1 MFSKL
6 SVILFFMFC
15 GQALASTLHD
25 GISVNKIS
33 SDEFSLRVTTPFP
46 DLKAIRSNDKQSTLV
61 TLENFDSRTEPGM
74 PAVPHKVIHVVV
86 PPNKKILLGTTIHK
100 HTVKF
105 GLASEIDST
114 KNDIHNPD
122 EFTPRNPRGQSSL
135 GKNLAVVED
144 VSFAGHDRLATITV
158 WPISYN
164 SATRT
169 LGHTS
174 DFEIKVAFKDD
185 VDSPT
190 TPPVSRT
197 TSNLLQPLVV
207 NPWNLSTEPSSKIDL
222 IIAHET
228 YRDSIMPYVE
238 FKKSKGREVRLKL
251 VSTLTA
257 TKIKETIQTEYRQN
271 PPPSSTMLIGNIDQ
285 IPSWRGSGDNTW
297 TDFPY
302 QNLDNGDVPDIS
314 LGRVPAHNSDELTA
328 FLTKAMARENNPPAA
343 GEILLT
349 AGRDVSLGCPDNV
362 SKVGEHIKSG
372 EDGIN
377 LVKKFRSK
385 GVSTEEI
392 ISAYNSSPNIIVY
405 DGHGDHTGMV
415 EIPLVLSNLSKL
427 TNTAFPIIF
436 DIACL
441 NANWSRGASRR
452 NFTEM
457 VLLKKDHGAAGIM
470 ASGGSGYGH
479 DFFQTIGKLS
489 AVARKETNQNQVS
502 ILNEVGSLIWA
513 AKIKHGS
520 QDRSY
525 WNYYGDPSTHIW
537 PE

>member
-1 MFSKL
+1 MASKWI
-6 SVILFFMFC
+6 VILFLIFC
-15 GQALASTLHD
+15 GQASATALHD
-25 GISVNKIS
+25 GISVNQIS
-33 SDEFSLRVTTPFP
+33 STELSLRIATPFP
-46 DLKAIRSNDKQSTLV
+46 ELKSINSNQKQTIRV

-74 PAVPHKVIHVVV
+74 PAIPHKVIHVVV
-86 PPNKKILLGTTIHK
+86 PPNKKIQLGTTIHK
-100 HTVKF
+100 NTVR
-105 GLASEIDST
+105 LALSSEIDPT

-122 EFTPRNPRGQSSL
+122 DFTPRHPNRQNSL

-144 VSFAGHDRLATITV
+144 VSFAGHDRIATISV
-158 WPISYN
+158 WPLSYN
-164 SATRT
+164 PANHT

-174 DFEIKVAFKDD
+174 DFEIKVAFKDA
-185 VDSPT
+185 VDSPH
-190 TPPVSRT
+190 TPPVSRST
-197 TSNLLQPLVV
+197 GGALQPLVV
-207 NPWNLSTEPSSKIDL
+207 NPWILSSEASSRIDL

-228 YRDSIMPYVE
+228 YSDSIMPYVE
-238 FKKSKGREVRLKL
+238 FKKSKGREVRLRL
-251 VSTLTA
+251 VNTLTA
-257 TKIKETIQTEYRQN
+257 NKIKEIIQTEYRQN

-302 QNLDNGDVPDIS
+302 QNLDAGDVPDIS
-314 LGRVPAHNSDELTA
+314 LGRVPAHNSDELSA
-328 FLTKAMARENNPPAA
+328 FFAKAMARENNPPAA
-343 GEILLT
+343 GDILLT

-372 EDGIN
+372 DAGIN
-377 LVKKFRSK
+377 LIRKFRSK
-385 GVSTEEI
+385 GVATEEI
-392 ISAYNSSPNIIVY
+392 IAAYNASPNIIVY

-457 VLLKKDHGAAGIM
+457 ILLKKDHGAAGIM

-489 AVARKETNQNQVS
+489 AIARKETNQGQAS
-502 ILNEVGSLIWA
+502 ALNEVGSLIWA

-520 QDRSY
+520 QDRSF
-525 WNYYGDPSTHIW
+525 WNYYGDPSSHLW